1 MSDMYIFL
9 HLIDMRSINQQELN
23 TESLS
28 NTEFD
33 KVNNDKLT
41 SGVVSEIIPNISDL
55 VTSFAYEQDTE
66 EVPAQTYTGWATTNI
81 NIRTEPNTDSYI
93 VGIIPFNAHVTYTY
107 YNESW
112 YVTENGYYIS
122 AMFLAEN
129 ECPYTIYNVPTNTG
143 FKSYMSHKS
152 ITTKSSSQYVLQLS
166 YAYTGNYGIRQINGR
181 YLVAIGTAFNASV
194 GTYFDLILENGEVI
208 QCVVGDIKAD
218 IDTKSDNITTKHN
231 GCVSEFIV
239 DTNVFTSM
247 NTGDVSSVN
256 ELWNSPVVQIK
267 AYDKNILE

>member
-9 HLIDMRSINQQELN
+9 HLIDMRSIDQQELN

-33 KVNNDKLT
+33 MLNNDKLT

-93 VGIIPFNAHVTYTY
+93 VGVIPFNAHVTYTY

-112 YVTENGYYIS
+112 YVTEDGYYIS

-194 GTYFDLILENGEVI
+194 GTYFDLILENGEVV
-208 QCVVGDIKAD
+208 QCIVGDVKAD
-218 IDTKSDNITTKHN
+218 KDTKSDNITTAHN

-239 DTNVFTSM
+239 DTSIFTSL
-247 NTGDVSSVN
+247 NTGDVSSVTTD
-256 ELWNSPVVQIK
+256 WDSPVAQIK
-267 AYDKNILE
+267 VYEKNCME